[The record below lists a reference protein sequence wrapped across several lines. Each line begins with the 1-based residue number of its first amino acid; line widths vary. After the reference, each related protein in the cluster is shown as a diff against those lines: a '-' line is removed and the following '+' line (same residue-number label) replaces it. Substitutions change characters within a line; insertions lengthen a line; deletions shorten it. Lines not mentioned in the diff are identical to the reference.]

1 MNATLAPTEAPR
13 PRSRVRRLVA
23 IALAICAAVAFLDI
37 AGWDIAGWF
46 SNLWDVLTQIS
57 AAYIVAAILLVV
69 VQTTATST
77 GWYWILR
84 TAYGSERGRRRE
96 ILACYAVAVAL
107 NGWLPANLGTLVSL
121 LMFVATIAGAT
132 FSGILGGYAVQKI
145 FFTVAGAFVYV
156 YLFVSVGGSFDIKFS
171 WVHEHWQ
178 LTILIVVG
186 AIVLVALLLR
196 IFWPK
201 IRKFWE
207 RAKEGGQV
215 LGKPRIFFVH
225 VVWPQ
230 FIGWSASLC
239 VIGVFLAAYAIPVTF
254 HTIMSVVGG
263 NSIANVASFTPGGAG
278 VNQAFNVASL
288 NSVTDA
294 TTATAYSVSQ
304 QLVTTAWNQIF
315 AIAMLVWVFG
325 WSGGKKL
332 VEDSYVEA
340 KQKASERKKKTP
352 SEETA

>member
-1 MNATLAPTEAPR
+1 MNATLAPSEAPR
-13 PRSRVRRLVA
+13 PRSRLRRFVTIGL
-23 IALAICAAVAFLDI
+23 LICAAVGLLDV
-37 AGWDIAGWF
+37 AGWNIRGWF

-57 AAYIVAAILLVV
+57 AGYIVAGILLVI
-69 VQTTATST
+69 VQTTATAT

-84 TAYGSERGRRRE
+84 TAYGKERVSRRVV
-96 ILACYAVAVAL
+96 LACYATAVAL
-107 NGWLPANLGTLVSL
+107 NGWLPANLGTLVCL

-145 FFTVAGAFVYV
+145 FFTVAGAFVYL
-156 YLFVSVGGSFDIKFS
+156 YLFLSVGGSFDIKFS

-178 LTILIVVG
+178 LTILIIVG
-186 AIVLVALLLR
+186 AVVLVVLLVKM
-196 IFWPK
+196 FWPK

-230 FIGWSASLC
+230 FIGWCASLC

-263 NSIANVASFTPGGAG
+263 NSIANVASFTPGGVG

-304 QLVTTAWNQIF
+304 QLITTAWNQIF
-315 AIAMLVWVFG
+315 AIAMIVWVFG

-340 KQKASERKKKTP
+340 KQKAAERKKKP
-352 SEETA
+352 AAEETA